1 MSSAAKPANSAP
13 PADPSQGVRAP
24 GWAIESGPGRD
35 RVLIGGLLLVTAVVY
50 LRSLGNGFV
59 FDDADLIVANRYMAQ
74 WSFLW
79 KSFAYDFFWMRDP
92 FALPQSL
99 VYRPLTDVWF
109 TIHRHL
115 LIGPAGWHATLLMVH
130 LLAIWLVFKV
140 ALRLAG
146 DLWAALL
153 AAALFA
159 LTPIHAE
166 AVVWISAAALP
177 LSAVFELAAF
187 YFFITRTSPARR
199 HSPAALLCYLAAVFS
214 YDGAMIFPALLGS
227 YVLLLESP
235 HAEKLADDLDGPRVW
250 EAVLAAAPFALEA
263 LLYLIVRRIVLG
275 FFLSPFESMP
285 YRADTQ
291 ALANTAETILTLPH
305 VVADYAGLLVVPF
318 FAGPSHRVLRVLS
331 PASPEFY
338 LPIVGLCLGAAILF
352 ALLRAQPRAR
362 LYAFCAAWTGFAI
375 VPMLNLRGIHPDLLV
390 CDRYLYLASVG
401 WSLLLA
407 DWAVNLARRSQAAR
421 SIVTVGAAAVLAGF
435 SLSLW
440 HVQGYWHDDLV
451 LFQRCIDAF
460 PESALCHGRLGM
472 TLKVRGDL
480 TGAQVELKR
489 AIDLDEMA
497 SAPPLYALGQIDAR
511 QGRTAAATSE
521 IEKSL
526 SEMTGMVGHS
536 QGAGKRPKPATA
548 VAYALL
554 AELYDQQGQADKSR
568 AVLNFTASLP
578 GGAEAAGMAQSRIDW
593 RHGDKN
599 SAEAILNDLAR
610 RFPEDPKIWVMLG
623 LAMKDR
629 GRNNEAF
636 AAFEHALS
644 IDPYDPQSLFF
655 MAQALYGAG
664 RDQEALHACELA
676 LSSSPDDPNL
686 RALAAAIQ
694 RELNRN

>member
-1 MSSAAKPANSAP
+1 MSSVAESGKAAR
-13 PADPSQGVRAP
+13 PADPGQGARAP
-24 GWAIESGPGRD
+24 GGALASGAD
-35 RVLIGGLLLVTAVVY
+35 RERMLVGGLLLVTALVY

-59 FDDADLIVANRYMAQ
+59 FDDVELIVANRYMAQ

-79 KSFAYDFFWMRDP
+79 KSFAYDFFWIRDP
-92 FALPQSL
+92 FSLPQSL
-99 VYRPLTDVWF
+99 VYRPLTNVWL

-130 LLAIWLVFKV
+130 LLAVWLVFKV

-146 DLWAALL
+146 DLWTALL

-177 LSAVFELAAF
+177 LSTVFELAAF
-187 YFFITRTSPARR
+187 YLFITRTSPAQR

-214 YDGAMIFPALLGS
+214 YDGAIIFPALLGS
-227 YVLLLESP
+227 YVLLLEP
-235 HAEKLADDLDGPRVW
+235 PRAETLAGDLRWPRLR
-250 EAVLAAAPFALEA
+250 EAVLAATPFALEA
-263 LLYLIVRRIVLG
+263 LLYLAVRRIVLG

-291 ALANTAETILTLPH
+291 ALLNATETILTLPH
-305 VVADYAGLLVVPF
+305 VVADYAGLLIVPF

-338 LPIVGLCLGAAILF
+338 LPIVGLCLGVAILF

-407 DWAVNLARRSQAAR
+407 DWAVNLARRSQPAR
-421 SIVTVGAAAVLAGF
+421 SMVTVGAAAVLAGF

-440 HVQGYWHDDLV
+440 HVQGYWHDDVV
-451 LFQRCIDAF
+451 LFQRCIDTF
-460 PESALCHGRLGM
+460 PESAICHGHMGL
-472 TLKVRGDL
+472 TLKQRGDL
-480 TGAQVELKR
+480 AGAQVELKK
-489 AIDLDEMA
+489 AIDLDQMA
-497 SAPPLYALGQIDAR
+497 SAPELYALGQIDAR
-511 QGRTAAATSE
+511 QGQTAAATTE
-521 IEKSL
+521 IERSL
-526 SEMTGMVGHS
+526 SNMVGMLSHIQTAS
-536 QGAGKRPKPATA
+536 KKPKPAPA
-548 VAYALL
+548 LAYALL

-568 AVLNFTASLP
+568 AVLSYTASLP
-578 GGAEAAGMAQSRIDW
+578 EGAEAAGMAQSRIDW
-593 RHGDKN
+593 RHGDKT

-610 RFPEDPKIWVMLG
+610 RFPENPKIWVMLG
-623 LAMKDR
+623 LAMKDE

-644 IDPYDPQSLFF
+644 IDPYDPQSLWFL
-655 MAQALYGAG
+655 AQALYAAG
-664 RDQEALHACELA
+664 RNQEALHECELA
-676 LSSSPDDPNL
+676 LRSSPDDPNL

-694 RELNRN
+694 RDLDRN